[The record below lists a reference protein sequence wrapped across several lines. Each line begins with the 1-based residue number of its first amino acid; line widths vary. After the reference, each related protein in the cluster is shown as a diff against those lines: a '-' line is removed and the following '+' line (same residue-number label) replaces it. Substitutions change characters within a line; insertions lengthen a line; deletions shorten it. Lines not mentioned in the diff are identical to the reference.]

1 MVEDAVT
8 LNETDGYT
16 VTSGYMPRGYQYG
29 FIYKELTN
37 ARTIAHEIAHG
48 AFHLEHTFAQS
59 NYLAPEATTDNLM
72 DYNGGTTLN
81 HWQWQDVHA
90 PKRVWLK
97 WAQDESGAEM
107 NENDAIVN
115 QILATIHNANA
126 KLENFCTIDTKGIGF
141 ESHKYPL
148 GDKTIDVAIA
158 KHAFED
164 VAINCNKSSC
174 AVEKCD
180 YAFEKEGSYIKF
192 IFTTYTENESTNA
205 LEILVEEEYADELAN
220 WLFVSWEYLMTMNEL
235 TPQQIAIVRNGIS
248 NVEDETKRGELYL
261 ELQKKVP
268 YHNQRDNNPSYKNKS
283 VSKEVKTEKDRKYEA
298 DRMCNLTS
306 VAMAFEMLG
315 ISKEDVYNKLVEDGF
330 DVTSEKDKDFEDIL
344 DIVRVKKNFTL
355 DRTKSELWE
364 QIANYLGVEMTVTM
378 VNSSK
383 KNTNTINAIN
393 KALSE
398 GKGVILSMYNNKG
411 HIVRIQAISND
422 NIVVDDPY
430 GNVSSMAYRELKPDH
445 GESYQ
450 GSTNGTNIQNSSY
463 YNGSNCT
470 LTWDEIDVSK
480 SSGRGG
486 TYEVR
491 GNQIYKSDL
500 IDNDGKD
507 LPEDQKKDYYVKDWI
522 NDRSIPGRNEYLTRT
537 EIGNK
542 TDRENNVVVDKN
554 GKPITENIT
563 YYTAH
568 GGMLK
573 YYVVFSKK
581 ENKKQ

>member
-1 MVEDAVT
+1 MW
-8 LNETDGYT
+8 
-16 VTSGYMPRGYQYG
+16 
-29 FIYKELTN
+29 
-37 ARTIAHEIAHG
+37 
-48 AFHLEHTFAQS
+48 HTFS
-59 NYLAPEATTDNLM
+59 DESESYHAPQGTTPNLM
-72 DYNGGTTLN
+72 DYSGGTDLN
-81 HWQWQDVHA
+81 HLQWQWMHESHTNLLGFLD
-90 PKRVWLK
+90 
-97 WAQDESGAEM
+97 DESEGESVLDQSVIQKYLTQIHSANVKNEKEM
-107 NENDAIVN
+107 I
-115 QILATIHNANA
+115 IA
-126 KLENFCTIDTKGIGF
+126 KPSGFAQQLDLTLDGNKLSFIGF
-141 ESHKYPL
+141 GEKPEGFAISLTSSLYETVSIKPNEIAEINYIENSIEYTKLSFHQAEHKTPM
-148 GDKTIDVAIA
+148 
-158 KHAFED
+158 
-164 VAINCNKSSC
+164 
-174 AVEKCD
+174 
-180 YAFEKEGSYIKF
+180 KEMVL
-192 IFTTYTENESTNA
+192 TENTVF
-205 LEILVEEEYADELAN
+205 EIIVKASEAEVLKDYLFAN
-220 WLFVSWEYLMTMNEL
+220 MEYLMAKDQL
-235 TPQQIAIVRNGIS
+235 TAQQIAIVRDGIS
-248 NVEDETKRGELYL
+248 KVEDETKRGELYL

-491 GNQIYKSDL
+491 GNQIYKSDKY
-500 IDNDGKD
+500 DENRKK
-507 LPEDQKKDYYVKDWI
+507 LPEDQIIDHYVKDWI